1 MDLSK
6 IKNRFFTRQQP
17 GNTDPAHAFGS
28 QEQIMAEFQRQQY
41 IPPQEPPRSASERAG
56 AALASIKNRLSRP
69 ARQYDTGAPTYTA
82 DTYDQPAAPDLGWNA
97 AFDPGTARQS
107 QPVSPAA
114 PTAQQ
119 RFEAFRNT
127 VYDSPIPRQYAQ
139 PYGNRPAPMY
149 EEISFG
155 SAPHREA
162 VTTQP
167 VYEEIRLNAPAQRE
181 NTYQKPVYEELDL
194 TGNSRQPMPTEPP
207 LPQGGTIAAQQYP
220 PQEENHSSGQ
230 PIPGAAFQRAE
241 AAPASDFQYFFW
253 SLSILTGAVLTV
265 FSFIYAC
272 VV

>member
-6 IKNRFFTRQQP
+6 IKNRLKPRQQP

-41 IPPQEPPRSASERAG
+41 IPPQNPPRSASERAG
-56 AALASIKNRLSRP
+56 AALSSLRSRIARP
-69 ARQYDTGAPTYTA
+69 PRQYDTGAPTYSA
-82 DTYDQPAAPDLGWNA
+82 DTYDQPAAPDLGWAA
-97 AFDPGTARQS
+97 AFDPNAPQKREA
-107 QPVSPAA
+107 PAPAA

-127 VYDSPIPRQYAQ
+127 VYDSPLPRQYGQ

-155 SAPHREA
+155 AAPRREA
-162 VTTQP
+162 ANRP
-167 VYEEIRLNAPAQRE
+167 VYDEISLNAPPQRE
-181 NTYQKPVYEELDL
+181 NAYQRPVYEELDL
-194 TGNSRQPMPTEPP
+194 SGNGSRSSSQIQELPPQQPDPAVPR
-207 LPQGGTIAAQQYP
+207 QYP
-220 PQEENHSSGQ
+220 PQNGSFSGQ
-230 PIPGAAFQRAE
+230 SIPRGTSGQAGAAS
-241 AAPASDFQYFFW
+241 ASDFQYFFW
-253 SLSILTGAVLTV
+253 SLAILTGAVLTV

>member
-6 IKNRFFTRQQP
+6 IKKGLFTRQQP
-17 GNTDPAHAFGS
+17 GNADPAHAFGS

-56 AALASIKNRLSRP
+56 AALSSLRNRLARP
-69 ARQYDTGAPTYTA
+69 PRQYDTAAPTYSPG
-82 DTYDQPAAPDLGWNA
+82 TYDQPAAPDLGWAA
-97 AFDPGTARQS
+97 AFDPDAARQN
-107 QPVSPAA
+107 VSAAPAA
-114 PTAQQ
+114 PTPQQ

-127 VYDSPIPRQYAQ
+127 VYDSPIPRR
-139 PYGNRPAPMY
+139 YGQSYGDRPAPMY

-155 SAPHREA
+155 SAPRRDA
-162 VTTQP
+162 AASRP
-167 VYEEIRLNAPAQRE
+167 VYEELSLNAPPQRE
-181 NTYQKPVYEELDL
+181 TVYQKPVYEELDL
-194 TGNSRQPMPTEPP
+194 TGNSRR
-207 LPQGGTIAAQQYP
+207 AAQVQELP
-220 PQEENHSSGQ
+220 PQPQEMAQQQFPPQNGALPGQQLPGNASGQ
-230 PIPGAAFQRAE
+230 AG